1 MRKGQGVSGRFRNI
15 AGVMVPTFLYGTAW
29 KQDRTY
35 GLVTQAL
42 RAGFRGIDTAN
53 QRKHYNETEV
63 GRALADEISAGS
75 IGRQDLFLQTK
86 FTFAGS
92 QDHRLPYDRYSPIAR
107 QVEQSFKSSLLH
119 LRVGT
124 VDSYI
129 LHAPS
134 QRIGLGFAD
143 FEAWEAMERLHGAG
157 LVRFLGISN
166 VSHYQLDLL
175 LSRAQVAP
183 TFVQNRCYAALG
195 WDAEVRSICER
206 AGMLYQG
213 FSLLTANAPVLRSP
227 VLVEIAR
234 RHGKLET
241 QVVFR
246 FALQAGMIP
255 LTGTS
260 DSGHMADDLAA
271 YDLELT
277 DEEMRAIER
286 VADRR

>member
-1 MRKGQGVSGRFRNI
+1 MRKGQGVSGRFRDI

-29 KQDRTY
+29 KEDRTY
-35 GLVTQAL
+35 DLVTQAIS
-42 RAGFRGIDTAN
+42 AGFRGIDTAN
-53 QRKHYNETEV
+53 QRKHYNEREV

-75 IGRQDLFLQTK
+75 VGRQDLFLQTK
-86 FTFAGS
+86 FTFVSS
-92 QDHRLPYDRYSPIAR
+92 QDHRLPYDQYSPIAR
-107 QVEQSFKSSLLH
+107 QVEQSFQSSLLH
-119 LRVGT
+119 LRVGMI
-124 VDSYI
+124 DSYV

-166 VSHYQLDLL
+166 VSPYQLDML
-175 LSRAQVAP
+175 LSRALVAP
-183 TFVQNRCYAALG
+183 TFVQNRCHGALG
-195 WDAEVRSICER
+195 WDAEVRAICER
-206 AGMLYQG
+206 AGMVYQG

-227 VLVEIAR
+227 LLLEIAR
-234 RHGKLET
+234 RYGKLET
-241 QVVFR
+241 QVIFR

-271 YDLELT
+271 YDFHLN
-277 DEEMRAIER
+277 DEDMRAIER
-286 VADRR
+286 IAV